1 MKMTTLRDQSK
12 PVLYGL
18 VVLFILAMGGFAN
31 ILDSTN
37 PNKGNSEF
45 CDPEQYVTCSDDKN
59 ISISVDEFNRRF
71 NNDIDYWIGQATF
84 NNQFNGIDKQIDT
97 LNAKDRVWNSI
108 LNDRI
113 RSKFI
118 KELKLIPK
126 ENYSES
132 MIKFIKEYPAFNSNY
147 KAELESYG
155 LFMIDSAFNQV
166 EYEKSVDNGT
176 LDKLINENF
185 EINNPQL
192 ANITINNRWDN
203 WLSTMKNNIASRSF
217 TNIVNSVQSMSNLE
231 LREQLLIDSA
241 LYDFDYLIYSI
252 NTENEVDITEDEL
265 AEYYES
271 IKDNNDYDL
280 KNESKIIIEFVK
292 WNTTDNCIEL
302 TDSIECN
309 NSENELCTW
318 DEDEL
323 EIIDKKCILNTES
336 IESIKIEAQEF
347 RRTARKKGF
356 ETALANHKTFSN
368 YHTVTLSNDF
378 STSKSGLSSQILQS
392 DSTTTPLYN
401 IIGAGRKVIS
411 FAFSNEVGEI
421 KLLEIESDRKTGGLD
436 DIGVFHIKEI
446 VPESYTSIDEP
457 ELRGRLK
464 KELSFKKNYQIGEK
478 EFNSLMSEYK
488 NYLIDEGADNL
499 SSDELLELGLLYAWI
514 NNEDDVKD
522 KILFNSHKGNIND
535 FLGSFINTDLKDII
549 NTNEQIKAYF
559 LDLDKGLNNQMFAID
574 NTNIIMIRLNNIS
587 NIPSIEKITEYKKS
601 ELQRLARSQANL
613 FLLDQKETANI
624 KDNRTLVY

>member
-126 ENYSES
+126 ENYSEA

-155 LFMIDSAFNQV
+155 LFMIDSAFNQL

-192 ANITINNRWDN
+192 ASITINKRWDN

-378 STSKSGLSSQILQS
+378 STSKSGLSSQILQP

-401 IIGAGRKVIS
+401 IIGAGRKVIN

>member
-31 ILDSTN
+31 ILNSTN
-37 PNKGNSEF
+37 PNKGSSAF
-45 CDPEQYVTCSDDKN
+45 CDPELYVACSDDEN
-59 ISISVDEFNRRF
+59 ISISIDEFNRRF
-71 NNDIDYWIGQATF
+71 NNDVDYWISQATF

-126 ENYSES
+126 ENYSKA

-147 KAELESYG
+147 KQELESYG
-155 LFMIDSAFNQV
+155 LFMVDSVFNQE
-166 EYEKSVDNGT
+166 EYEKAVSAGT
-176 LDKLINENF
+176 LDEMINENF
-185 EINNPQL
+185 AINNPEFSDEL
-192 ANITINNRWDN
+192 NRRGQTRWNN
-203 WLSTMKNNIASRSF
+203 WLSTMKGSIASRSF
-217 TNIVNSVQSMSNLE
+217 TNIINATQTMSNLE
-231 LREQLLIDSA
+231 LKEQLILDSA

-252 NTENEVDITEDEL
+252 DTENNINVTDDEL
-265 AEYYES
+265 MKYYET
-271 IKDNNDYDL
+271 IKHNDDYDL
-280 KNESKIIIEFVK
+280 KNAPKVIVEFVK
-292 WNTTDNCIEL
+292 WNTTNLNSESR
-302 TDSIECN
+302 DSI
-309 NSENELCTW
+309 
-318 DEDEL
+318 
-323 EIIDKKCILNTES
+323 KKLA
-336 IESIKIEAQEF
+336 KEF
-347 RRTARKKGF
+347 RRAARKDNF
-356 ETALANHKTFSN
+356 ETAVMNYQTFSD
-368 YHTVTLSNDF
+368 YQTVTLTNDF

-401 IIGAGRKVIS
+401 IIGAGRKIIN

-421 KLLEIESDRKTGGLD
+421 KLLDIESDRETGGFD

-446 VPESYTSIDEP
+446 IPEIYSSIDEP
-457 ELRGRLK
+457 ELKARLT

-478 EFNSLMSEYK
+478 EFNNLMNEYK
-488 NYLIDEGADNL
+488 SYLIEEGADNL
-499 SSDELLELGLLYAWI
+499 SSDELAESELLYGWI
-514 NNEDDVKD
+514 NNEEHIKD
-522 KILFNSHKGNIND
+522 KILFNSYKGSIND

-549 NTNEQIKAYF
+549 NTNEEIKAYF

-574 NTNIIMIRLNNIS
+574 NTNIIMIRLNSIS
-587 NIPSIEKITEYKKS
+587 NIPSSEQIALYKES
-601 ELQRLARSQANL
+601 ELQRLSRSQANL
-613 FLLDQKETANI
+613 FLLDQKETANV

>member
-31 ILDSTN
+31 ILNSTN
-37 PNKGNSEF
+37 PDKGNSEF
-45 CDPEQYVTCSDDKN
+45 CDPEQYIACSDDEN
-59 ISISVDEFNRRF
+59 ISISVEEFNRRF
-71 NNDIDYWIGQATF
+71 NNDIDYWIRQATF

-126 ENYSES
+126 ESYSKA
-132 MIKFIKEYPAFNSNY
+132 MIKFIKEYPTFNSNY

-155 LFMIDSAFNQV
+155 LFMIDSVFNQL
-166 EYEKSVDNGT
+166 EYEKAVDNGT
-176 LDKLINENF
+176 LDELINENF

-192 ANITINNRWDN
+192 SNITLNKRWDN
-203 WLSTMKNNIASRSF
+203 WLSTMKANIASRSF
-217 TNIVNSVQSMSNLE
+217 TSIVNSTQSMSNLE
-231 LREQLLIDSA
+231 LKEQLLLDSA

-252 NTENEVDITEDEL
+252 NTKNNVNITEDEL

-271 IKDNNDYDL
+271 IKENDDYDL
-280 KNESKIIIEFVK
+280 KNESKVIIEFVK
-292 WNTTDNCIEL
+292 WNTTNL
-302 TDSIECN
+302 
-309 NSENELCTW
+309 NSENK
-318 DEDEL
+318 D
-323 EIIDKKCILNTES
+323 
-336 IESIKIEAQEF
+336 SIKKLAKEF
-347 RRTARKKGF
+347 RKTARKNDF
-356 ETALANHKTFSN
+356 ETAVTNHETFSN
-368 YHTVTLSNDF
+368 YQTITLTNDF
-378 STSKSGLSSQILQS
+378 STSKSGLSSQILNP

-401 IIGAGRKVIS
+401 IIGAGRKIIN

-421 KLLEIESDRKTGGLD
+421 KLLDIESDRETGGFN

-446 VPESYTSIDEP
+446 IPESYTSINEP
-457 ELRGRLK
+457 ELKNRLT
-464 KELSFKKNYQIGEK
+464 KELSFKKNYQIGQK
-478 EFNSLMSEYK
+478 EFSELMNKYK
-488 NYLIDEGADNL
+488 NYLVEEGAGNL
-499 SSDELLELGLLYAWI
+499 TADELVESGLLYGWI
-514 NNEDDVKD
+514 NNEDDVKN
-522 KILFNSHKGNIND
+522 KILFNSHKGSVND

-559 LDLDKGLNNQMFAID
+559 LDIDKGLNNQMFAID
-574 NTNIIMIRLNNIS
+574 NTNIVMIRLNSIS
-587 NIPSIEKITEYKKS
+587 NIPTSEQIAAYKKS
-601 ELQRLARSQANL
+601 ELQRLSRSQANL
-613 FLLDQKETANI
+613 FLLDQKETANL

>member
-1 MKMTTLRDQSK
+1 MTTLRDQSK

-31 ILDSTN
+31 ILNSTN

-45 CDPEQYVTCSDDKN
+45 CDPEQYIACSDDEN
-59 ISISVDEFNRRF
+59 ISISVEEFNRRF
-71 NNDIDYWIGQATF
+71 NNDIDYWIRQATF

-126 ENYSES
+126 ESYSKA
-132 MIKFIKEYPAFNSNY
+132 MIKFIKEYPTFNSNY

-155 LFMIDSAFNQV
+155 LFMIDSVFNQL
-166 EYEKSVDNGT
+166 EYEKAVDNGT
-176 LDKLINENF
+176 LDELINENF

-192 ANITINNRWDN
+192 SNITLNKRWDN
-203 WLSTMKNNIASRSF
+203 WLSTMKANIASRSF
-217 TNIVNSVQSMSNLE
+217 TSIVNSTQSMSNLE
-231 LREQLLIDSA
+231 LKEQLLLDSA

-252 NTENEVDITEDEL
+252 NTKNNVNITEDEL

-271 IKDNNDYDL
+271 IKENDDYDL
-280 KNESKIIIEFVK
+280 KNESKVIIEFVK
-292 WNTTDNCIEL
+292 WNTTNL
-302 TDSIECN
+302 
-309 NSENELCTW
+309 NSENK
-318 DEDEL
+318 D
-323 EIIDKKCILNTES
+323 
-336 IESIKIEAQEF
+336 SIKKLAKEF
-347 RRTARKKGF
+347 RKTARKNDF
-356 ETALANHKTFSN
+356 ETAVANHETFSN
-368 YHTVTLSNDF
+368 YQTITLTNDF
-378 STSKSGLSSQILQS
+378 STSKSGLSSQILNP

-401 IIGAGRKVIS
+401 IIGAGRKIIN

-421 KLLEIESDRKTGGLD
+421 KLLDIESDRETGGFN

-446 VPESYTSIDEP
+446 IPESYTSINEP
-457 ELRGRLK
+457 ELKNRLT
-464 KELSFKKNYQIGEK
+464 KELSFKKNYQIGQK
-478 EFNSLMSEYK
+478 EFSELMNKYK
-488 NYLIDEGADNL
+488 NYLVEEGAGNL
-499 SSDELLELGLLYAWI
+499 TADELIESGLLYGWI
-514 NNEDDVKD
+514 NNEDDVKN
-522 KILFNSHKGNIND
+522 KILFNSHKGSVND

-559 LDLDKGLNNQMFAID
+559 LDIDKGLNNQMFAID
-574 NTNIIMIRLNNIS
+574 NTNIVMIRLNSIS
-587 NIPSIEKITEYKKS
+587 NIPTSEQIAAYKKS
-601 ELQRLARSQANL
+601 ELQRLSRSQANL
-613 FLLDQKETANI
+613 FLLDQKETANL

>member
-18 VVLFILAMGGFAN
+18 VILFILAMGGFTN
-31 ILDSTN
+31 ILNSTN

-45 CDPEQYVTCSDDKN
+45 CDPEQYIACSDDEN
-59 ISISVDEFNRRF
+59 ISISVEEFNRRF
-71 NNDIDYWIGQATF
+71 NNDIDYWIRQATF

-126 ENYSES
+126 ESYSKA
-132 MIKFIKEYPAFNSNY
+132 MIKFIKEYPTFNSNY

-155 LFMIDSAFNQV
+155 LFMIDSVFNQL
-166 EYEKSVDNGT
+166 EYEKAVDNGT
-176 LDKLINENF
+176 LDELINENF

-192 ANITINNRWDN
+192 SNITLNKRWDN
-203 WLSTMKNNIASRSF
+203 WLSTMKANIASRSF
-217 TNIVNSVQSMSNLE
+217 TSIVNSTQSMSNLE
-231 LREQLLIDSA
+231 LKEQLLLDSA

-252 NTENEVDITEDEL
+252 NTKNNVNITEDEL

-271 IKDNNDYDL
+271 IKENDDYDL
-280 KNESKIIIEFVK
+280 KNESKVIIEFVK
-292 WNTTDNCIEL
+292 WNTTNL
-302 TDSIECN
+302 
-309 NSENELCTW
+309 NSENK
-318 DEDEL
+318 D
-323 EIIDKKCILNTES
+323 
-336 IESIKIEAQEF
+336 SIKKLAKEF
-347 RRTARKKGF
+347 RKTARKNDF
-356 ETALANHKTFSN
+356 ETAVANHETFSN
-368 YHTVTLSNDF
+368 YQTITLTNDF
-378 STSKSGLSSQILQS
+378 STSKSGLSSQILNP

-401 IIGAGRKVIS
+401 IIGAGRKIIN

-421 KLLEIESDRKTGGLD
+421 KLLDIESDRETGGFN

-446 VPESYTSIDEP
+446 IPESYTSINEP
-457 ELRGRLK
+457 ELKNRLT
-464 KELSFKKNYQIGEK
+464 KELSFKKNYQIGQK
-478 EFNSLMSEYK
+478 EFSELMNKYK
-488 NYLIDEGADNL
+488 NYLVEEGAGNL
-499 SSDELLELGLLYAWI
+499 TADELIESGLLYGWI
-514 NNEDDVKD
+514 NNEDDVKN
-522 KILFNSHKGNIND
+522 KILFNSHKGSVND

-559 LDLDKGLNNQMFAID
+559 LDIDKGLNNQMFAID
-574 NTNIIMIRLNNIS
+574 NTNIVMIRLNSIS
-587 NIPSIEKITEYKKS
+587 NIPTSEQIAAYKKS
-601 ELQRLARSQANL
+601 ELQRLSRSQANL
-613 FLLDQKETANI
+613 FLLDQKETANL

>member
-31 ILDSTN
+31 ILNSTN
-37 PNKGNSEF
+37 PDKGNSEF
-45 CDPEQYVTCSDDKN
+45 CDPEQYIACSDDEN
-59 ISISVDEFNRRF
+59 ISISVEEFNRRF
-71 NNDIDYWIGQATF
+71 NNDIDYWIRQATF

-126 ENYSES
+126 ESYSKA
-132 MIKFIKEYPAFNSNY
+132 MIKFIKEYPTFNSNY

-155 LFMIDSAFNQV
+155 LFMIDSVFNQL
-166 EYEKSVDNGT
+166 EYEKAVDNGT
-176 LDKLINENF
+176 LDELINENF

-192 ANITINNRWDN
+192 SNITLNKRWDN
-203 WLSTMKNNIASRSF
+203 WLSTMKANIASRSF
-217 TNIVNSVQSMSNLE
+217 TSIVNSTQSMSNLE
-231 LREQLLIDSA
+231 LKEQLLLDSA

-252 NTENEVDITEDEL
+252 NTKNNVNITEDEL

-271 IKDNNDYDL
+271 IKEKDDYDL
-280 KNESKIIIEFVK
+280 KNESKVIVEFVK
-292 WNTTDNCIEL
+292 WNTTNL
-302 TDSIECN
+302 
-309 NSENELCTW
+309 NSENK
-318 DEDEL
+318 D
-323 EIIDKKCILNTES
+323 
-336 IESIKIEAQEF
+336 SIKKLAKEF
-347 RRTARKKGF
+347 RKTARKNDF
-356 ETALANHKTFSN
+356 ETAVTNHETFSN
-368 YHTVTLSNDF
+368 YQTITLTNDF
-378 STSKSGLSSQILQS
+378 STSKSGLSSQILNP

-401 IIGAGRKVIS
+401 IIGAGRKIIN

-421 KLLEIESDRKTGGLD
+421 KLLDIESDRETGGFN

-446 VPESYTSIDEP
+446 IPESYTSINEP
-457 ELRGRLK
+457 ELKNRLT
-464 KELSFKKNYQIGEK
+464 KELSFKKNYQIGQK
-478 EFNSLMSEYK
+478 EFSELMNKYK
-488 NYLIDEGADNL
+488 NYLVEEGADNL
-499 SSDELLELGLLYAWI
+499 TADELVESGLLYGWI
-514 NNEDDVKD
+514 NNEDDVKN
-522 KILFNSHKGNIND
+522 KILFNSHKGSVND

-559 LDLDKGLNNQMFAID
+559 LDIDKGLNNQMFAID
-574 NTNIIMIRLNNIS
+574 NTNIVMIRLNSIS
-587 NIPSIEKITEYKKS
+587 NIPTSEQIAAYKKS
-601 ELQRLARSQANL
+601 ELQRLSRSQANL
-613 FLLDQKETANI
+613 FLLDQKETANL